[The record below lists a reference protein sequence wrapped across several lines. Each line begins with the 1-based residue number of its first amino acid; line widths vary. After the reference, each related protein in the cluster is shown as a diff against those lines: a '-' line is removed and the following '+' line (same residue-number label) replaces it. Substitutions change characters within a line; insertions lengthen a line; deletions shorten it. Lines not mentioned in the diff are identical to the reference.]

1 MNNGLLKI
9 ATIENLYREEDT
21 PRITSYH
28 EHHDGHTYTPIR
40 ATRERAT
47 DTPFYIG
54 IELETECNH
63 ENTRAERLLI
73 THSIPCVMEHDSSL
87 NSRGGVEIIS
97 KPMSFKKWLSLETNV
112 KNMCS
117 ELSLAGYM
125 SHDTSTAGLHIHIT
139 RPTDD
144 RIIDR
149 ILFIMETYKDELI
162 KFARR
167 SNNHYAQWYSE
178 IGYTSD
184 QLKSLD
190 FVKNHKNTSN
200 RYMAL
205 NLTNRNTIEFRF
217 FKGTLN
223 GTTLMASIELINNL
237 VLLCSDLKRPVNRI
251 TWRLLTEGKNCR
263 EYCKL
268 RGISKSNIIPKD
280 YTNEQIRLYNANK
293 KKVAKIIRVL
303 TNEITKQIS
312 LFQLNIKTNQPSLA
326 SNLSKEEFTRNLENY
341 NRLIQ
346 DNTSKLESSNYVIKN
361 AISSLKN
368 NLATNVSDNW
378 LKTCVK
384 NYIYNNSDI
393 ITQASIN
400 EIKNILGGAEN

>member
-1 MNNGLLKI
+1 MNNELLKI
-9 ATIENLYREEDT
+9 ATIENLYREEET
-21 PRITSYH
+21 PRVRGYH

-87 NSRGGVEIIS
+87 RSTGAVEIIS
-97 KPMSFKKWLSLETNV
+97 KPMSFKKWLSLETNI
-112 KNMCS
+112 KNMCD
-117 ELSLAGYM
+117 ELSSAGYM
-125 SHDTSTAGLHIHIT
+125 SHDTATAGLHIHVT

-144 RIIDR
+144 RVIDR

-167 SNNHYAQWYSE
+167 SSNHYAQWYSDTR
-178 IGYTSD
+178 YSTD

-190 FVKNHKNTSN
+190 FVKNHKETHD

-251 TWRLLTEGKNCR
+251 TWRLLTDGKNCR
-263 EYCKL
+263 EYCKT
-268 RGISKSNIIPKD
+268 RGISKSNVIPKD

-303 TNEITKQIS
+303 TNELAKQVS

-326 SNLSKEEFTRNLENY
+326 SSLSKEEFTRNLETY
-341 NRLIQ
+341 YRLIQ
-346 DNTSKLESSNYVIKN
+346 DNTSKLESSNFIIKN
-361 AISSLKN
+361 AISYLKT

-378 LKTCVK
+378 LKTCVR

-400 EIKNILGGAEN
+400 EIKSILGGAEN